1 MPMTKLS
8 TRIGDNWL
16 ILTHMEGTTWRLQ
29 VLGNTPLEAEVIA
42 EDETEAKESAVA
54 ATVERLNHEGA
65 QVQAKPIQ
73 SWNSVITSRW
83 DSRH

>member
-1 MPMTKLS
+1 MTKLS

-29 VLGNTPLEAEVIA
+29 VLGDTPLEAEVIA
-42 EDETEAKESAVA
+42 VDETEAKESAVA
-54 ATVERLNHEGA
+54 ATVERLNNEGA
-65 QVQAKPIQ
+65 RVRAKPIQ